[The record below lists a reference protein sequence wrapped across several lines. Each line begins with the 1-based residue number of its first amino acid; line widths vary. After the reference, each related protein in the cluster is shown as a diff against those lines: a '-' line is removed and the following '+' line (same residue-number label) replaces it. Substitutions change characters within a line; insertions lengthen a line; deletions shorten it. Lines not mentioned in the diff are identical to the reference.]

1 MSKRATKLLRSQI
14 PTVFVV
20 GASGAT
26 GRHVVQLLS
35 ASNVNVRILVR
46 DSSKLPLPLKSH
58 ERVTVY
64 EGSILEIGDNEL
76 RSFVDGCSAIVS
88 CLGHN
93 LTLNGIFGEPRR
105 LCYEATKRLC
115 EAVQSTKSSASAQ
128 PACRFILMNTVG
140 AQDLT
145 NPDER
150 VPCPQFLVVAMLRCM
165 LPPHAD
171 NEQAAA
177 YLRNTVGKN
186 PAIEWCIVRPDGLV
200 DEKEVSK
207 YTITDSPTTDVIFD
221 SLSVSRISVAH
232 FMATLARGGPEWD
245 KHKYKSPCITSTVS
259 VKEHREKAA
268 WFLRPT
274 SLCVW
279 VLLPCAVLWFL
290 GIMQGFARR

>member
-1 MSKRATKLLRSQI
+1 MSKRTPKLPRSQI
-14 PTVFVV
+14 PTVLVV

-46 DSSKLPLPLKSH
+46 DRSKLPLPLKSH

-64 EGSILEIGDNEL
+64 EGAILDIEDNKL
-76 RSFVDGCSAIVS
+76 RSLVDGCSAIVS

-93 LTLNGIFGEPRR
+93 LTLDGIFGEPRR

-115 EAVQSTKSSASAQ
+115 EAVQSTKSSASA
-128 PACRFILMNTVG
+128 PPTCRFILMNTVG

-150 VPCPQFLVVAMLRCM
+150 VPWPQFLVVSMIRCM

-177 YLRNTVGKN
+177 YLRNTVGNN
-186 PAIEWCIVRPDGLV
+186 PAIEWCIVRPDGLL
-200 DEKEVSK
+200 DEEEVSE
-207 YTITDSPTTDVIFD
+207 YTITDSPSTDVIFD

-232 FMATLARGGPEWD
+232 FMAALARGGPEWD
-245 KHKYKSPCITSTVS
+245 KHKYKSPCITSTAS
-259 VKEHREKAA
+259 VKEHRQKAV

-279 VLLPCAVLWFL
+279 TALASVVWGL
-290 GIMQGFARR
+290 GG